1 MIIGDFKP
9 SHSRW
14 DGKSSSIYLNH
25 WVGRLKF
32 GLSSFST
39 LPYPSIPYAI
49 AARRLDLLED
59 LARRIQD
66 KGGNALAIAQIKT

>member
-1 MIIGDFKP
+1 
-9 SHSRW
+9 
-14 DGKSSSIYLNH
+14 
-25 WVGRLKF
+25 
-32 GLSSFST
+32 LSSFST

-66 KGGNALAIAQIKT
+66 KGGNALAIAQIKTRDLCAIAPTIYLQKAIALNQTSKTAIVNFTV

>member
-1 MIIGDFKP
+1 M
-9 SHSRW
+9 
-14 DGKSSSIYLNH
+14 
-25 WVGRLKF
+25 
-32 GLSSFST
+32 SSFST